1 MNSIFENF
9 YIGDL
14 LLDKELKEILSTKS
28 SLNAVILF
36 EKKLAEVQG
45 KLGIIPLKN
54 SQSIKRSLEV
64 NVLKKIKIKKVST
77 CDGVIIPYL
86 LKEIKSKCLNSD
98 DAQYLHYG
106 VTSQDAIDT
115 ARNLQIYRFLSYL
128 EKRLD
133 ELLIYAANQSN
144 SFKNLLIVARTR
156 GQISTLTT
164 LGARYARIFS
174 PLLKI
179 LIKITTIKNTQLN
192 ISLGGSSGTLNI
204 LTDFH

>member
-86 LKEIKSKCLNSD
+86 
-98 DAQYLHYG
+98 
-106 VTSQDAIDT
+106 
-115 ARNLQIYRFLSYL
+115 
-128 EKRLD
+128 
-133 ELLIYAANQSN
+133 
-144 SFKNLLIVARTR
+144 
-156 GQISTLTT
+156 
-164 LGARYARIFS
+164 
-174 PLLKI
+174 
-179 LIKITTIKNTQLN
+179 
-192 ISLGGSSGTLNI
+192 
-204 LTDFH
+204 